1 MNFKE
6 ILCSLRKNK
15 NLSQE
20 ELSKET
26 GITRSAIGM
35 YETGKREP
43 DIETIK
49 LFARYFGV
57 DMNTILGEN
66 NEITGISDR
75 ICMRRLQLNMSQD
88 ELAKKLG
95 YKTRS
100 TIAKIEAGVN
110 DVSSAKLCDIA
121 KALSVSPEYLLSG
134 STSNQEVFVAK
145 ENEEFNRLF
154 SLLYEDEKEII
165 VAAIKGILKRH
176 QLEPNIENNGSRIKF
191 LRKQQGLTLEQLS
204 QKVGVGK
211 STVRK
216 WEEGNIQSMR
226 CDKIPL
232 LADALDTTPEYIMG
246 WNAQES

>member
-1 MNFKE
+1 MKFKE

-57 DMNTILGEN
+57 DMNTILGQN
-66 NEITGISDR
+66 NEFPMIYDR
-75 ICMRRLQLNMSQD
+75 IRMRRIELGMSQD
-88 ELAKKLG
+88 DLAKKLG

-100 TIAKIEAGVN
+100 AIAKIEAGEN
-110 DVSSAKLCDIA
+110 DVSSAKLCAIA
-121 KALSVSPEYLLSG
+121 KVLNVSSEYLLNG
-134 STSNQEVFVAK
+134 STSNQEAVAAK

-154 SLLYEDEKEII
+154 GLLYEDEKEII
-165 VAAIKGILKRH
+165 IAAIKGILKRH
-176 QLEPNIENNGSRIKF
+176 QSEPNIENVGNRIKF
-191 LRKQQGLTLEQLS
+191 LRKQQGLTLEEIGQR
-204 QKVGVGK
+204 VGVGK

-216 WEEGNIQSMR
+216 WEEGDIQNMR

-246 WNAQES
+246 WNTQRS